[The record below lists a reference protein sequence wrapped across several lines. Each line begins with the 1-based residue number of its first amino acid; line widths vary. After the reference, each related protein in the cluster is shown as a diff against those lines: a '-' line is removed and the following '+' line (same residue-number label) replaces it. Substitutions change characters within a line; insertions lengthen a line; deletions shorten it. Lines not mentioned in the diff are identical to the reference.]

1 MTAACLYS
9 EVARSMEEEMNRK
22 ETFIVHIISQE
33 NTTWQ
38 GQVTW
43 AEKEKIQS
51 FRSALELIKLMDSAL
66 DSQSKTGEENAEDIG
81 GDHEA

>member
-1 MTAACLYS
+1 
-9 EVARSMEEEMNRK
+9 VGREELKGRRAGQA
-22 ETFIVHIISQE
+22 TFIVHVQYRQ
-33 NTTWQ
+33 NATWQ

>member
-1 MTAACLYS
+1 MTVV
-9 EVARSMEEEMNRK
+9 EKEELKGRRAGQA
-22 ETFIVHIISQE
+22 TFIVHVQYRQ
-33 NTTWQ
+33 NATWQ